1 MTESEAYV
9 ALNMLPKVGPGRVRR
24 LVEALGSAAAALG
37 AKRGA
42 LSRVEG
48 IGPDVA
54 GVVADWESHAD
65 LAAELAGARARGVT
79 LLTPA
84 DPGYPENLRNIYD
97 PPLALYVR
105 GEFEARDRRG
115 VAVVGSRQTSHYG
128 REMSRRLSYQLAYSG
143 MTVIS
148 GLARGVDT
156 YAHEGAI
163 AAKGRTIAVLGC
175 GIDHVYPP
183 ENRLLAEKVAENG
196 ALVSEFPLGTKPDR
210 QTFPIRNRVV
220 AGLSLGVLVVEA
232 PRSSGALITARM
244 ALDQGRQVFAVPGR
258 VDTPHSRGC
267 HQLIKDGARLVE
279 GAEDVLAEFEFLIP
293 GIGKTRVPQLPGTG
307 QSDSEAIGKEELAIL
322 DALGSDEIHI
332 DEVIRICGL
341 PPARVSSSLL
351 QLELRRLVRSLPGKY
366 FVRLN

>member
-24 LVEALGSAAAALG
+24 LVEALGGAAAALG
-37 AKRGA
+37 CSRGRLA
-42 LSRVEG
+42 RVEG
-48 IGPDVA
+48 IGEDVA
-54 GVVADWESHAD
+54 SVIAGWESHAD
-65 LAAELAGARARGVT
+65 LASELSRAKALGVR

-84 DPGYPENLRNIYD
+84 DAEYPVNLRNIYD

-105 GEFEARDRRG
+105 GGFEARDRRG
-115 VAVVGSRQTSHYG
+115 VAVVGSRQTSYYG
-128 REMSRRLSYQLAYSG
+128 REMSRRLGFQLAYAG

-156 YAHEGAI
+156 HAHEGAI
-163 AAKGRTIAVLGC
+163 AAKGRTIAVLGSA
-175 GIDHVYPP
+175 IDRVYPP
-183 ENRLLAEKVAENG
+183 ENRLLADRVAESG
-196 ALVSEFPLGTKPDR
+196 ALVSEFPLGTEPDK

-232 PRSSGALITARM
+232 PKSSGALITARM

-279 GAEDVLAEFEFLIP
+279 GAEDVLAEFEFLVP
-293 GIGKTRVPQLPGTG
+293 GIGRVAPPKADGAGPRAAESPGG
-307 QSDSEAIGKEELAIL
+307 EEIAIL
-322 DALGSDEIHI
+322 DALGSDERHI
-332 DEVIRICGL
+332 DEIIRICGL
-341 PPARVSSSLL
+341 PPAKVSSSLL
-351 QLELRRLVRSLPGKY
+351 QLELRRLVRPLPGKY

>member
-24 LVEALGSAAAALG
+24 LVEALGSASAALG
-37 AKRGA
+37 ARRDS
-42 LSRVEG
+42 LMRVEG
-48 IGPDVA
+48 IGAEVA
-54 GVVADWESHAD
+54 SVIADWESHSD
-65 LAAELAGARARGVT
+65 LAAELAGASGRGVR

-105 GEFEARDRRG
+105 GGLEARDRRG
-115 VAVVGSRQTSHYG
+115 VAVVGSRQTSYYG
-128 REMSRRLSYQLAYSG
+128 REMSRRLSYQLAYAG

-175 GIDHVYPP
+175 GIDQVYPP
-183 ENRLLAEKVAENG
+183 ENGLLAEKVAENG
-196 ALVSEFPLGTKPDR
+196 ALISEFPLGTKPDR

-220 AGLSLGVLVVEA
+220 AGLSMGVLVVEA

-293 GIGKTRVPQLPGTG
+293 GIGKTPIPRPPGAG
-307 QSDSEAIGKEELAIL
+307 DPEPEGIGKEDLAIL
-322 DALGSDEIHI
+322 DSLGSEERHI

-341 PPARVSSSLL
+341 PPAKVSSSLL

>member
-24 LVEALGSAAAALG
+24 LVEALGGAAAALG
-37 AKRGA
+37 ARRDA
-42 LSRVEG
+42 LARVEG
-48 IGPDVA
+48 IGAEVA
-54 GVVADWESHAD
+54 GVIADWESRAD
-65 LAAELAGARARGVT
+65 LAGELARARELGVT

-84 DPGYPENLRNIYD
+84 DAGYPENLRNIYD
-97 PPLALYVR
+97 PPLALYVK
-105 GEFEARDRRG
+105 GGFEARDRRG
-115 VAVVGSRQTSHYG
+115 VAVVGSRQTSYYG
-128 REMSRRLSYQLAYSG
+128 REMSRRLGYQLAYAG

-156 YAHEGAI
+156 HAHEGAI

-183 ENRLLAEKVAENG
+183 ENRLLAEKVAESG

-232 PRSSGALITARM
+232 PKSSGALITARM
-244 ALDQGRQVFAVPGR
+244 ALEQGRQVFAVPGR
-258 VDTPHSRGC
+258 VDAPHSRGC

-293 GIGKTRVPQLPGTG
+293 GIGKAPIPQLPGAG
-307 QSDSEAIGKEELAIL
+307 EAAPQGLGEEDVVIL
-322 DALGSDEIHI
+322 EALGSDERHI

-341 PPARVSSSLL
+341 PPAKVSSSLL